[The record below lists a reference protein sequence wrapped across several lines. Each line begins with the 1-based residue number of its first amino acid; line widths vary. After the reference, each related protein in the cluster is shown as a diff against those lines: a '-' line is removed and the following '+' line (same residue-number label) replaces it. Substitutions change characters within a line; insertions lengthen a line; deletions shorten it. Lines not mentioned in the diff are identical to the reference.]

1 MKLIKRSEIDLLE
14 IYNIRGEEFLIV
26 FISRL
31 GTADETI
38 NISEDRSI
46 VTV

>member
-1 MKLIKRSEIDLLE
+1 MDLLE
-14 IYNIRGEEFLIV
+14 IYNISGEEFPIV
-26 FISRL
+26 FISRP

-38 NISEDRSI
+38 NISGDRSI